1 MNETALSK
9 EKNDLRSVL
18 GGDKFKEQIALALP
32 SHMKPERFAR
42 IALTALT
49 KTPKLLD
56 CTKESVLKCCMD
68 LSSFGLEPDG
78 RRAYLIPYGKE
89 CTLIVSY
96 IGLIELAKRSGDV
109 AKWVPQTVCEKDDF
123 TWDNGEVD
131 HKINFREDRG
141 RVQCVYSKVTFKDG
155 TTDVEVMT
163 LDECNAVRDRS
174 RAKDGPW
181 KTDYIAMCLKTAIRR
196 HSKRMTLSS
205 EFVEAMERDDDPIDA
220 GRGMRNVTPTNTG
233 IMDPFAAPPPP
244 EALEEVA
251 GKPIIDADDPSTYQD

>member
-1 MNETALSK
+1 MSEQTTSITK
-9 EKNDLRSVL
+9 EPKKDLRSIL
-18 GGDKFKEQIALALP
+18 ASDQFREQVAMSLP
-32 SHMKPERFAR
+32 RHMKPERFAR

-49 KTPKLLD
+49 KNPKLLE

-68 LSSFGLEPDG
+68 LSGFGLEPDG

-89 CTLIVSY
+89 ATLIVSY
-96 IGLIELAKRSGDV
+96 IGLIELAKRNGDV
-109 AKWVPQTVCEKDDF
+109 AKWVPQTVCEKDHF
-123 TWDNGEVD
+123 IWDNGEID

-141 RVQCVYSKVTFKDG
+141 NVQCVYSKVTFKDG

-181 KTDYIAMCLKTAIRR
+181 KTDYIAMCLKTTIRR

-205 EFVEAMERDDDPIDA
+205 EFVDAMDRDDDLIDVKVE
-220 GRGMRNVTPTNTG
+220 RNVTPTTG
-233 IMDPFAAPPPP
+233 PVANPFDAPPHP
-244 EALEEVA
+244 EALEMPV
-251 GKPIIDADDPSTYQD
+251 IDADNPDSYS